1 MKWSRGGERFVHA
14 TDDASDFVRRLLN
27 EPGEPVV
34 DLEVRRASLEDAY
47 LDLVQRHEAG
57 RSDEAVRVFREVV

>member
-1 MKWSRGGERFVHA
+1 M
-14 TDDASDFVRRLLN
+14 
-27 EPGEPVV
+27 V